1 MSFLSK
7 PTAILEKQ
15 GNKAV
20 FTVEELYPGYGIT
33 VGNSLRRVLLSSLGG
48 AAATRVHIKGISHE
62 FTAIPGVMED
72 AVMLLLNLKQLRFAM
87 IGDEPQKAI
96 LSVKGE
102 KEVKASDFKLPSQLK
117 IMNKD
122 LHIATLTSKTA
133 ELEMEIEVE
142 RGIGYVPSQK
152 LTREREE
159 IGTVVLD
166 AIFTPIRNVNFRVD
180 HMRVG
185 ERTDFD
191 KLTLTI
197 ETDGTMSPE
206 QALFQS
212 AEILRKEF
220 EVIAQGVQASG
231 MQEKE
236 ADEEE
241 AEPKKEKPAKE
252 KKAAKKKK

>member
-1 MSFLSK
+1 M
-7 PTAILEKQ
+7 LEKQ
-15 GNKAV
+15 GSRAV
-20 FTVEELYPGYGIT
+20 FAVEELYPGYGVT

-48 AAATRVHIKGISHE
+48 AAATRVRIKGVSHE

-72 AVMLLLNLKQLRFAM
+72 SIMLLLNLKQIRFTM
-87 IGDEPQKAI
+87 VGDEPQKAT

-102 KEVKASDFKLPSQLK
+102 KQVKASDFKLPSQLQ

-159 IGTVVLD
+159 VGTVVLD
-166 AIFTPIRNVNFRVD
+166 AIFTPMRNVHYRVD

-191 KLTLTI
+191 KLTLTL
-197 ETDGTMSPE
+197 ETDGTISPE
-206 QALFQS
+206 EALFQA
-212 AEILRKEF
+212 AEILKKEF
-220 EVIAQGVQASG
+220 EIVAEGVRTEA
-231 MQEKE
+231 KE
-236 ADEEE
+236 EQTAKEEPKE
-241 AEPKKEKPAKE
+241 KKEKPAK
-252 KKAAKKKK
+252 KKKTAKTK